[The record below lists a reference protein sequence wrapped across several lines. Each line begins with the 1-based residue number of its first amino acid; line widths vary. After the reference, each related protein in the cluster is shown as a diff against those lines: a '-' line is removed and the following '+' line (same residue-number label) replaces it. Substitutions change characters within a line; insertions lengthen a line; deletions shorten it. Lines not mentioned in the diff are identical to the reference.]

1 MHFGTRSIVQIGTML
16 AAAAMSACIGG
27 NGTTTAAATDPVSTI
42 NTLALIVD
50 SGPAGAAGAINH
62 AYATVKVCVPGSQT
76 QCASIDH
83 VLLDTGSSGLR
94 LVRSVLAS
102 HGVMLSAE
110 TDAQGRSVEECV
122 SFGGGQT
129 WGPVARADVSL
140 AGEVAANLPVQVM
153 DDSGSGAP
161 PPSGCGANGTL
172 INGVTGFDANGVLGV
187 GVFAADCGQACVNA
201 AAPLA
206 LYYGCTAAGVC
217 TAENAALTDQVTN
230 PVAMFA
236 ADNNGL
242 IVDLPNL
249 TNDNG
254 DVSVQGQ
261 VIFGIA
267 TQTDNPL
274 PATGLTVLGADGN
287 GDFTATYNGGTAV
300 LPALIDSGTDSY
312 AFNDPSIAVCSSGA
326 FVGYYCPAVA
336 PQSVFAVN
344 TGVGVNNATSTVNF
358 AIADPNTFVSGAAAF
373 IDLAGGGGSTNFTW
387 GMPFFYG
394 RKVYIGIEQRV
405 AGIYTGPYYAY

>member
-1 MHFGTRSIVQIGTML
+1 
-16 AAAAMSACIGG
+16 
-27 NGTTTAAATDPVSTI
+27 
-42 NTLALIVD
+42 
-50 SGPAGAAGAINH
+50 
-62 AYATVKVCVPGSQT
+62 
-76 QCASIDH
+76 
-83 VLLDTGSSGLR
+83 
-94 LVRSVLAS
+94 
-102 HGVMLSAE
+102 
-110 TDAQGRSVEECV
+110 
-122 SFGGGQT
+122 
-129 WGPVARADVSL
+129 
-140 AGEVAANLPVQVM
+140 
-153 DDSGSGAP
+153 
-161 PPSGCGANGTL
+161 
-172 INGVTGFDANGVLGV
+172 
-187 GVFAADCGQACVNA
+187 
-201 AAPLA
+201 
-206 LYYGCTAAGVC
+206 
-217 TAENAALTDQVTN
+217 
-230 PVAMFA
+230 MFA

-274 PATGLTVLGADGN
+274 PAAGLTVLGADGN